1 MCSDLPLPYRADAP
15 VQLGTKTKLGSVI
28 RARFQVQLQWHL
40 NCAHVLVQITKQK
53 GTFSFLLTPQ
63 NLKMC
68 LYSLAPPTGTLH
80 KLVFMYVQMKVF
92 LYEKQQNSFLQIA
105 HLVDMIILLFNNNEL
120 LLFL

>member
-1 MCSDLPLPYRADAP
+1 MCSHLPLPGRADGA
-15 VQLGTKTKLGSVI
+15 VQLGTSCVVI

-40 NCAHVLVQITKQK
+40 NCARILVQFTKQK
-53 GTFSFLLTPQ
+53 GTYSLLLTPQ

-68 LYSLAPPTGTLH
+68 VYSLAPSTGTLH
-80 KLVFMYVQMKVF
+80 KLAFICTNESIPVRKAT
-92 LYEKQQNSFLQIA
+92 NNFLQIA